1 MVSQK
6 TPYLQA
12 NSINAAASSV
22 LGVKREN
29 YFSKRGYTIRQNIYI
44 FFIDKTGSKCMYVW
58 KHCLRCTMDEQ
69 ILSKYPIKET
79 KEQQCR
85 ILTI

>member
-44 FFIDKTGSKCMYVW
+44 FLLIKQVQNACMFGNIVFGALW
-58 KHCLRCTMDEQ
+58 MNKFLASIR
-69 ILSKYPIKET
+69 
-79 KEQQCR
+79 
-85 ILTI
+85 